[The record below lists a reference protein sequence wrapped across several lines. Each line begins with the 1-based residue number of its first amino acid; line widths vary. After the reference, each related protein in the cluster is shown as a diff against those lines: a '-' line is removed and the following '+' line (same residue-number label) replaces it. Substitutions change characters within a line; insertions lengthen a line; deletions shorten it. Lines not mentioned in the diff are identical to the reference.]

1 MMAIYLLFP
10 AIVVVLDY
18 LLWQLYKQGRL
29 GLVHVAFAAAGVGI
43 LILGLPFLL
52 QNNAIMI
59 ANQTIQTS
67 TGNILIPQ
75 YNVTIQTSNTT
86 TSFGFTLA
94 ELLVF
99 IQLAFALY
107 TLLLVAVEARRKRWQ
122 E

>member
-10 AIVVVLDY
+10 VIVVVLDY
-18 LLWQLYKQGRL
+18 LLWQKHKQQGA
-29 GLVHVAFAAAGVGI
+29 GLIDVALAAAGIGI
-43 LILGLPFLL
+43 LVLGLPFLL

-67 TGNILIPQ
+67 SGNILIPQ
-75 YNVTIQTSNTT
+75 YNVTIQPSNTT
-86 TSFGFTLA
+86 ISFGFTLA

-99 IQLAFALY
+99 IQLAFTLY
-107 TLLLVAVEARRKRWQ
+107 IFVFVVIDARRKKWS

>member
-18 LLWQLYKQGRL
+18 LLWQKHKRQGA
-29 GLVHVAFAAAGVGI
+29 GLIDVALAAVGI
-43 LILGLPFLL
+43 GILVLGLPFLL
-52 QNNAIMI
+52 QSNAIMI

-67 TGNILIPQ
+67 SGNVLIPQ
-75 YNVTIQTSNTT
+75 YNVTIQPSNTT
-86 TSFGFTLA
+86 ISFGFTLA

-99 IQLAFALY
+99 IQFAFTLY
-107 TLLLVAVEARRKRWQ
+107 IFVFVVIDARKKRWS

>member
-10 AIVVVLDY
+10 FIVLVLDY
-18 LLWQLYKQGRL
+18 LIWQKAKLDGI
-29 GLVHVAFAAAGVGI
+29 GLIHTALALTGVGI
-43 LILGLPFLL
+43 LILGLPFIL
-52 QNNAIMI
+52 QTNAVMV

-75 YNVTIQTSNTT
+75 YNITIQTSNTT

-107 TLLLVAVEARRKRWQ
+107 TFLLVAVEARKKRWQ

>member
-10 AIVVVLDY
+10 TIVVVLDY
-18 LLWQLYKQGRL
+18 LLWQKHKQQGAWL
-29 GLVHVAFAAAGVGI
+29 IDVALAAAGIGI

-52 QNNAIMI
+52 QSNAIMI

-75 YNVTIQTSNTT
+75 YNVTIQPSNTT
-86 TSFGFTLA
+86 ISFGFTLA

-99 IQLAFALY
+99 IQLAFTLY
-107 TLLLVAVEARRKRWQ
+107 IFVFVVIDARRKKWS

>member
-10 AIVVVLDY
+10 TIVVVLDY
-18 LLWQLYKQGRL
+18 LLWQKHKQQGA
-29 GLVHVAFAAAGVGI
+29 GLMDVAKAAVGMGL

-67 TGNILIPQ
+67 TGNIIIPQ
-75 YNVTIQTSNTT
+75 YNVTIQPNKTT
-86 TSFGFTLA
+86 ISFGFTLA

-99 IQLAFALY
+99 IQLAFTLY
-107 TLLLVAVEARRKRWQ
+107 VLALVAVDARRKRWQ

>member
-18 LLWQLYKQGRL
+18 LLWQKHKHQGA
-29 GLVHVAFAAAGVGI
+29 GLIDVALAAAGMGI
-43 LILGLPFLL
+43 LVLGLPFLL
-52 QNNAIMI
+52 QSNAIMI

-67 TGNILIPQ
+67 SGNILIPQ
-75 YNVTIQTSNTT
+75 YNVTIQPNNTT
-86 TSFGFTLA
+86 ISFGFTLA

-99 IQLAFALY
+99 FQLAFALY
-107 TLLLVAVEARRKRWQ
+107 IFVLVAVDARKKRWS

>member
-18 LLWQLYKQGRL
+18 LLWQKHKQRGA
-29 GLVHVAFAAAGVGI
+29 GLIDVALAAAGIGI
-43 LILGLPFLL
+43 LVLGLPFLL
-52 QNNAIMI
+52 QSNTIMI

-67 TGNILIPQ
+67 SGNILIPQ
-75 YNVTIQTSNTT
+75 YNVTIQPSNTT
-86 TSFGFTLA
+86 ISFGFTLA

-99 IQLAFALY
+99 IQLAFTLY
-107 TLLLVAVEARRKRWQ
+107 IFVFVVIDARRKRWS

>member
-18 LLWQLYKQGRL
+18 LLWQKHKHQGA
-29 GLVHVAFAAAGVGI
+29 GLMDVAKAAVGI
-43 LILGLPFLL
+43 GLLILGLPFLL
-52 QNNAIMI
+52 QSNAIMI

-67 TGNILIPQ
+67 SGNILIPQ
-75 YNVTIQTSNTT
+75 YNVTIQPSNTT
-86 TSFGFTLA
+86 ISFGFTLA

-99 IQLAFALY
+99 IQLAFTLY
-107 TLLLVAVEARRKRWQ
+107 IFVFVVIDARKKRWQ

>member
-1 MMAIYLLFP
+1 MAIYLLFP

-18 LLWQLYKQGRL
+18 LLWQKHKHQGA
-29 GLVHVAFAAAGVGI
+29 GLIDVALAAAGIGI
-43 LILGLPFLL
+43 LVLGLPFLL
-52 QNNAIMI
+52 QSNAIMI

-75 YNVTIQTSNTT
+75 YNVTIQPSNTT
-86 TSFGFTLA
+86 ISFGFTLA

-99 IQLAFALY
+99 IQFAFTLY
-107 TLLLVAVEARRKRWQ
+107 IFVFVVIDARRKRWS

>member
-18 LLWQLYKQGRL
+18 LLWWKHKQQGA
-29 GLVHVAFAAAGVGI
+29 GLIDVALAAAGIGI

-52 QNNAIMI
+52 QSNAIMI

-75 YNVTIQTSNTT
+75 YNVTIQPSNITI
-86 TSFGFTLA
+86 SFGFTLA

-99 IQLAFALY
+99 IQLAFTLY
-107 TLLLVAVEARRKRWQ
+107 IFIFVVIDARRKRWQ

>member
-18 LLWQLYKQGRL
+18 LLWQKHKRQGA
-29 GLVHVAFAAAGVGI
+29 GLIDVALAAAGIGI
-43 LILGLPFLL
+43 LVLGLPFLL
-52 QNNAIMI
+52 QSNAIMI

-67 TGNILIPQ
+67 SGNILIPQ
-75 YNVTIQTSNTT
+75 YNVTIQPSNTT
-86 TSFGFTLA
+86 ISFGFTLA

-99 IQLAFALY
+99 IQLAFTLY
-107 TLLLVAVEARRKRWQ
+107 IFVFVVIDARRKKWS

>member
-10 AIVVVLDY
+10 FIVLVLDY
-18 LLWQLYKQGRL
+18 LIWQKAKLDGI
-29 GLVHVAFAAAGVGI
+29 GLIHTALALTGVGI
-43 LILGLPFLL
+43 LILGLPFIL
-52 QNNAIMI
+52 QTNAVMV

-75 YNVTIQTSNTT
+75 YNITIQTSNTT

-107 TLLLVAVEARRKRWQ
+107 TFLLAAIGARKKRWQ